1 METFLQFLEEKFLN
15 PGFNPAH
22 ERYRELHR
30 QDIHDILR
38 KSYANIGGYGG
49 HKSGSDEESKAIHS
63 DIKNS
68 HMKMVRRD
76 GKISS
81 VVLYKVNKDSHGRKL
96 VAAGTNGTNAGSE
109 DLHSTM
115 REDFKTQAD
124 ARNVWGE
131 FSGALAHIL
140 RKKIKAPVISPRSA
154 SELTG
159 KKTKVLGGNKYKRI
173 IGGTVKTKIILGK
186 PKEEDSKTPPS
197 RPKKRIKKK

>member
-15 PGFNPAH
+15 PGFNPDH

-38 KSYANIGGYGG
+38 DSYSKLGGYAGQ
-49 HKSGSDEESKAIHS
+49 KSGSDEESKVIHS
-63 DIKNS
+63 DISNS
-68 HMKMVRRD
+68 HIKAVRRD
-76 GKISS
+76 GKISA
-81 VVLYKVNKDSHGRKL
+81 VVLYKPSKGRKI
-96 VAAGTNGTNAGSE
+96 VAAGTNKSEQGSK
-109 DLHSTM
+109 DFINIM
-115 REDFKTQAD
+115 KEDFKTQAD

-131 FSGALAHIL
+131 FSGPMQHII
-140 RKKIKAPVISPRSA
+140 KNKIKAPVISPRSA

-159 KKTKVLGGNKYKRI
+159 KKTKVLGGNKYKRK
-173 IGGTVKTKIILGK
+173 IGGTIKTKMILGK